1 MPSVVW
7 TRGADSLTFP
17 NGIVAGVTHQAMMA
31 GVLSDRLAGGA
42 IVTYDL
48 GLSDMESLA
57 YEFPHLTQAL
67 LDAALVWKN
76 TTVRNMLRTF
86 THTDNSKS
94 PAYVAT
100 VRLNEFAYTE
110 EYYASPS
117 APRYRL
123 RVTLQVEPT

>member
-1 MPSVVW
+1 MPTVVW
-7 TRGADSLTFP
+7 SLNADTLTFP
-17 NGIVAGVTHQAMMA
+17 NGIVAGVVHTPMMA

-48 GLSDMESLA
+48 GLSDTESIV
-57 YEFPHLTQAL
+57 YDFPHLTQAL
-67 LDAALVWKN
+67 LDAALTWKN

-100 VRLNEFAYTE
+100 VRLSEFAYTE
-110 EYYASPS
+110 EFYAAPS